1 MKKPISLLLVIS
13 LIIGIFV
20 GCTEISKSSS
30 TDSVVNTITIEPIKN
45 PEDVIIGQRECYLD
59 DNYDNEPSIVL
70 TFYQDGVVD
79 FNDTYTADYTFKDG
93 VLMWSNND
101 LDITMVYVYTFED
114 NNKLY
119 LVDIF
124 DEDAQ
129 EYKFIRKDI

>member
-1 MKKPISLLLVIS
+1 MKKPISLLLVVS

-45 PEDVIIGQRECYLD
+45 PEDVIIGQWECYLD

-101 LDITMVYVYTFED
+101 LDINMVYVYTFED

>member
-1 MKKPISLLLVIS
+1 MKKPISLLLVVS

-45 PEDVIIGQRECYLD
+45 PEDVIIGQWECYLD

-79 FNDTYTADYTFKDG
+79 FNDTYTADYTCKDG